1 VPTGTLAKDAN
12 RQLKDAVVSAQ
23 AFLTD
28 LYPAV
33 QDVRLEEV
41 ESDRAGV
48 LAITLSFLDFNTPAT
63 GTMADLLGARLRR
76 QFKRFEVDLKT
87 KKIRSMKIRFVD
99 H

>member
-1 VPTGTLAKDAN
+1 MPTGTLVKDTN

-28 LYPAV
+28 LYPTV

-41 ESDRAGV
+41 ETERAGV
-48 LAITLSFLDFNTPAT
+48 LAVTLSFFDLNPAAK
-63 GTMADLLGARLRR
+63 GTIADLLRATSRR

-87 KKIRSMKIRFVD
+87 KKIRSMKIRLVD

>member
-1 VPTGTLAKDAN
+1 MPTGTIAKDTN
-12 RQLKDAVVSAQ
+12 RQLKDAVGSAQ

-33 QDVRLEEV
+33 EDVRLEEV
-41 ESDRAGV
+41 ETDRAGV
-48 LAITLSFLDFNTPAT
+48 LAITLSFLDHNPPAT
-63 GTMADLLGARLRR
+63 GTMADILGVRLRR

-87 KKIRSMKIRFVD
+87 KKIRSMKIRLVD